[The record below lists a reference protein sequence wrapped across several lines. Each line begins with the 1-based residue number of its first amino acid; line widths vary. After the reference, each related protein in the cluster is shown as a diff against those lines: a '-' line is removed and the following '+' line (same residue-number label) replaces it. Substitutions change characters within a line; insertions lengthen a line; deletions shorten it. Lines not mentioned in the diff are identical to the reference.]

1 MSTANK
7 NNLLLRAVSVFTVL
21 LLVAIMA
28 WLSLTDEDP
37 CANPQADISAAVLA
51 EQDGDQDA
59 LVNRAIIMKSE
70 CNKE

>member
-1 MSTANK
+1 MPTANK
-7 NNLLLRAVSVFTVL
+7 NNFLLRAVSVITVL

-51 EQDGDQDA
+51 DQEGDQDA
-59 LVNRAIIMKSE
+59 LVNRAIIMKNE

>member
-21 LLVAIMA
+21 LLVAILA
-28 WLSLTDEDP
+28 WLSVTDEDP

>member
-1 MSTANK
+1 MSTVSK
-7 NNLLLRAVSVFTVL
+7 TNLLLRAVSVFTVL

-51 EQDGDQDA
+51 EQEGDQDG
-59 LVNRAIIMKSE
+59 LINRAIIMKSE

>member
-1 MSTANK
+1 MSTVSK
-7 NNLLLRAVSVFTVL
+7 TNLLLRAVSVFTVL

-51 EQDGDQDA
+51 EQAGDQDA
-59 LVNRAIIMKSE
+59 LINRAIIMKSE
-70 CNKE
+70 CEKE

>member
-1 MSTANK
+1 MSTTSK
-7 NNLLLRAVSVFTVL
+7 NNFLLRAVSVATVL

-51 EQDGDQDA
+51 EQAGDQDA
-59 LVNRAIIMKSE
+59 LINRAIIMKSE
-70 CNKE
+70 CEKE